1 MIDNVLDNHPDII
14 KSATLD
20 EILRDDSN
28 KLQKVEITPDRIK
41 AQTGEIRKA
50 VAFWREYPDYF
61 IDFMKGPNSK
71 FNLFPYQRIMLRTI
85 LRHRYVYAT
94 FPRA

>member
-1 MIDNVLDNHPDII
+1 MINNILEEHPDII
-14 KSATLD
+14 RSEALD
-20 EILRDDSN
+20 SLLSDDN
-28 KLQKVEITPDRIK
+28 KLQKVEITEDRIK
-41 AQTGEIRKA
+41 ARIKEIRDY

-71 FNLFPYQRIMLRTI
+71 FELFPYQRIMLRTI